1 MKTILLCLLFISIG
15 CKSQKIG
22 LSKRIY
28 EVQKEICGDKEYL
41 KVFEKNRNEV
51 LWIQKIERMYNDT
64 VYLIEEHYYSDEIIP
79 IQHMYHA
86 MFWNKREAKMIYSY
100 HKKDKKIKMSIE
112 KPEENDILYHLVNNW
127 DTIQI
132 KKRAIYENQLGGD
145 VNTIVTRIIVSNKQI
160 ESLCFKTLF

>member
-1 MKTILLCLLFISIG
+1 
-15 CKSQKIG
+15 
-22 LSKRIY
+22 
-28 EVQKEICGDKEYL
+28 
-41 KVFEKNRNEV
+41 
-51 LWIQKIERMYNDT
+51 
-64 VYLIEEHYYSDEIIP
+64 
-79 IQHMYHA
+79 
-86 MFWNKREAKMIYSY
+86 MIYSY